1 METKTL
7 LKKLA
12 FLDDS
17 ALTCS
22 VYCLMN
28 NKTYN
33 LNVDDNALQR
43 IANSFRKTIKEKL
56 NDEIRL
62 KNIDNYNDEDA
73 KAIYYFTLDN
83 IIDDVSNLF
92 LMDNLEPFDNKM
104 SDIEALI
111 VKLNINEENYC
122 LLYKKLAPIHLLQK
136 DKLSMFSFNGG
147 VLQEVSQDILKLDN
161 NFHFLA
167 IDKKVFIFN
176 FNILEKYFK
185 YEDVI
190 LQKAKSNI
198 ELLETIEFLGD
209 LEKLQALSKNKTFA
223 KKLHNI
229 QNLPVIN
236 IMKENPS
243 KVESFINNHSE
254 LKDFFDINNGK
265 LYLKKQTK
273 KNAEKLIKLLND
285 DLIQSELTDIMYET
299 MNKERIKK

>member
-1 METKTL
+1 METKNL
-7 LKKLA
+7 LDQLT
-12 FLDDS
+12 FLDDD
-17 ALTCS
+17 ALICS
-22 VYCLMN
+22 VYCLM
-28 NKTYN
+28 KDETYR
-33 LNVDDNALQR
+33 LNVNDSALQK
-43 IANSFRKTIKEKL
+43 IAKSFRLSIKEKL
-56 NDEIRL
+56 NDDTRL

-73 KAIYYFTLDN
+73 KSIHYFTLDN

-92 LMDNLEPFDNKM
+92 LMNDIKPFSDEM
-104 SDIEALI
+104 SNIESI
-111 VKLNINEENYC
+111 VIKLNINEENYC

-136 DKLSMFSFNGG
+136 DKLSMFSFNDGM
-147 VLQEVSQDILKLDN
+147 LQEVSQDILKLDN

-190 LQKAKSNI
+190 LQKAKTNI
-198 ELLETIEFLGD
+198 ELLETIEFLED
-209 LEKLQALSKNKTFA
+209 LEKLKVLSKNKIFA

-229 QNLPVIN
+229 HNSPVIN
-236 IMKENPS
+236 IIKENPS
-243 KVESFINNHSE
+243 KVESFVNNHSE

-299 MNKERIKK
+299 INKEKMR

>member
-1 METKTL
+1 METKNL
-7 LKKLA
+7 LDQLT
-12 FLDDS
+12 FLDDD
-17 ALTCS
+17 ALICS
-22 VYCLMN
+22 VYCLM
-28 NKTYN
+28 KDETYR
-33 LNVDDNALQR
+33 LNVNDSALQK
-43 IANSFRKTIKEKL
+43 IAKSFRLSIKEKL
-56 NDEIRL
+56 NDDTRL

-73 KAIYYFTLDN
+73 KSIHYFTLDN
-83 IIDDVSNLF
+83 IIDDISNLF
-92 LMDNLEPFDNKM
+92 LMNDIKPFSDEM
-104 SDIEALI
+104 SNIESI
-111 VKLNINEENYC
+111 VIKLNINEENYC

-136 DKLSMFSFNGG
+136 DKLSMFSFNDGM
-147 VLQEVSQDILKLDN
+147 LQEVSQDILKLDN

-190 LQKAKSNI
+190 LQKAKTNI
-198 ELLETIEFLGD
+198 ELLETIEFLED
-209 LEKLQALSKNKTFA
+209 LEKLKVLSKNKIFA

-229 QNLPVIN
+229 HNSPVIN
-236 IMKENPS
+236 IIKENPS
-243 KVESFINNHSE
+243 KVESFVNNHSE

-299 MNKERIKK
+299 INKEKMR

>member
-1 METKTL
+1 METKNL
-7 LKKLA
+7 LDQLT
-12 FLDDS
+12 FLDDD
-17 ALTCS
+17 ALICS
-22 VYCLMN
+22 VYCLM
-28 NKTYN
+28 KDETYR
-33 LNVDDNALQR
+33 LNVNDSALQK
-43 IANSFRKTIKEKL
+43 IAKSFRLSIKEKL
-56 NDEIRL
+56 NDDTRL

-73 KAIYYFTLDN
+73 KSIHYFTLDN

-92 LMDNLEPFDNKM
+92 LMNDIKPFSDEM
-104 SDIEALI
+104 SNIESI
-111 VKLNINEENYC
+111 VIKLNINEENYC

-136 DKLSMFSFNGG
+136 DKLSMFSFNDGM
-147 VLQEVSQDILKLDN
+147 LQEVSQDILKLDN

-190 LQKAKSNI
+190 LQKAKTNI
-198 ELLETIEFLGD
+198 ELLETIEFLED
-209 LEKLQALSKNKTFA
+209 LEKLKVLSKNKIFA

-229 QNLPVIN
+229 HNSPVIN
-236 IMKENPS
+236 IIKENPS
-243 KVESFINNHSE
+243 KVESFVNNHSE

-299 MNKERIKK
+299 MNKEKMR

>member
-1 METKTL
+1 MKTKSL
-7 LKKLA
+7 LEQLK

-17 ALTCS
+17 TLTCNM
-22 VYCLMN
+22 YCLVGTQ
-28 NKTYN
+28 TYK
-33 LNVDDNALQR
+33 LNVNDSALQK
-43 IANSFRKTIKEKL
+43 IANSFRTSIKEKL
-56 NDEIRL
+56 NDDTRL
-62 KNIDNYNDEDA
+62 ENIDNYNDEDA
-73 KAIYYFTLDN
+73 KAIHYFTIDN
-83 IIDDVSNLF
+83 LIDDVSNLF
-92 LMDNLEPFDNKM
+92 LMNDIKPFDKDM
-104 SDIEALI
+104 SNIKAII
-111 VKLNINEENYC
+111 VKLNINEDNYC

-190 LQKAKSNI
+190 LQKAKTNI
-198 ELLETIEFLGD
+198 ELLETIGFLED
-209 LEKLQALSKNKTFA
+209 LEKLKVLSQNKTFA

-229 QNLPVIN
+229 HNSPVID
-236 IMKENPS
+236 IIKENPS
-243 KVESFINNHSE
+243 KVETFINNHTE
-254 LKDFFDINNGK
+254 LKDFFNIKNGK

-273 KNAEKLIKLLND
+273 KNAQKLIKLLND

>member
-1 METKTL
+1 METKNL
-7 LKKLA
+7 LDQLT
-12 FLDDS
+12 FLDDD
-17 ALTCS
+17 ALICS
-22 VYCLMN
+22 VYCLM
-28 NKTYN
+28 KDETYR
-33 LNVDDNALQR
+33 LNVNDSALQK
-43 IANSFRKTIKEKL
+43 IAKSFRLSIKEKL
-56 NDEIRL
+56 NDDTRL

-73 KAIYYFTLDN
+73 KSIHYFTLDN

-92 LMDNLEPFDNKM
+92 LMNDIKPFSDEM
-104 SDIEALI
+104 SKIEAII

-122 LLYKKLAPIHLLQK
+122 ILYKKLAPIHLLQK
-136 DKLSMFSFNGG
+136 DKLSMFSFNDGM
-147 VLQEVSQDILKLDN
+147 LQEVSQDILKLDN

-190 LQKAKSNI
+190 LQKAKTNI
-198 ELLETIEFLGD
+198 ELLETIEFLED
-209 LEKLQALSKNKTFA
+209 LEKLKVLSKNKIFA

-229 QNLPVIN
+229 HNSPVIN
-236 IMKENPS
+236 IIKENPS
-243 KVESFINNHSE
+243 KVESFVNNHSE

-299 MNKERIKK
+299 INKEKMR

>member
-1 METKTL
+1 VETKNL
-7 LKKLA
+7 LDQLT
-12 FLDDS
+12 FLDDD
-17 ALTCS
+17 ALICS
-22 VYCLMN
+22 VYCLM
-28 NKTYN
+28 KDETYR
-33 LNVDDNALQR
+33 LNVNDSALQK
-43 IANSFRKTIKEKL
+43 IAKSFRLSIKEKL
-56 NDEIRL
+56 NDDTRL

-73 KAIYYFTLDN
+73 KSIHYFTLDN
-83 IIDDVSNLF
+83 IIDDISNLF
-92 LMDNLEPFDNKM
+92 LMNDIKPFSDEM
-104 SDIEALI
+104 SNIESI
-111 VKLNINEENYC
+111 VIKLNINEENYC

-136 DKLSMFSFNGG
+136 DKLSMFSFNDGM
-147 VLQEVSQDILKLDN
+147 LQEVSQDILKLDN

-190 LQKAKSNI
+190 LQKAKTNI
-198 ELLETIEFLGD
+198 ELLETIEFLED
-209 LEKLQALSKNKTFA
+209 LEKLKVLSKNKIFA

-229 QNLPVIN
+229 HNSPVIN
-236 IMKENPS
+236 IIKENPS
-243 KVESFINNHSE
+243 KVESFVNNHSE

-299 MNKERIKK
+299 INKEKMR

>member
-167 IDKKVFIFN
+167 INKKVFIFN

-185 YEDVI
+185 YEDAI

-198 ELLETIEFLGD
+198 ELLETIEFLED

-229 QNLPVIN
+229 QNSPVIN